1 MNRKEVQAMASPN
14 LTGLRVAVLAADGV
28 EQIELTGPREKLEDH
43 GAEVEV
49 VSLRP
54 GSIQAMNAMAPG
66 KKIEVDRVISS
77 AKPEDYDALLLPGGH
92 FSPDFLRQSERVL
105 DFVRRFDRAGKPIA
119 VICHGPWVLAS
130 AGLVRGRHLTSWP
143 GIEDDIRNAGGGWT
157 DEALVRDRNWVSSRG
172 PQDLRKFNKG
182 MLELFAEHA
191 PMADQDTGGM
201 SLGGLVASGLALAA
215 IGYGLRQWQGG
226 ESGGDWT
233 ASDTPG
239 DTYRGMSTADTG
251 THHVEADVAL

>member
-1 MNRKEVQAMASPN
+1 MSSPN

-28 EQIELTGPREKLEDH
+28 EQIELTSPREKLEEH

-49 VSLRP
+49 ISLRS
-54 GSIQAMNAMAPG
+54 GSIQAMNMMVPG
-66 KKIEVDRVISS
+66 KKIDVDRTISG
-77 AKPEDYDALLLPGGH
+77 AKPDDYDALLLPGGH

-119 VICHGPWVLAS
+119 VICHGPWVLVS

-143 GIEDDIRNAGGGWT
+143 GIKDDVRNAGGGWT

-172 PQDLRKFNKG
+172 PQDLRKFNKA
-182 MLELFAEHA
+182 MLELFSGSA
-191 PMADQDTGGM
+191 PMADADAAPGM
-201 SLGGLVASGLALAA
+201 AMGRLVASGLALAA

-226 ESGGDWT
+226 ESGPDASLSQGDGFRD
-233 ASDTPG
+233 S
-239 DTYRGMSTADTG
+239 YRGMATADTG
-251 THHVEADVAL
+251 AHHVEADVAL

>member
-1 MNRKEVQAMASPN
+1 MASPN

-28 EQIELTGPREKLEDH
+28 EQIELTSPREKLEEH

-49 VSLRP
+49 ISLRS
-54 GSIQAMNAMAPG
+54 GSIQAMNTMVPG
-66 KKIEVDRVISS
+66 KKIDVDRTISG
-77 AKPEDYDALLLPGGH
+77 AKPDDYDALLLPGGH

-119 VICHGPWVLAS
+119 VICHGPWVLVS

-143 GIEDDIRNAGGGWT
+143 GIKDDVRNAGGGWT

-182 MLELFAEHA
+182 MLELFAGNA
-191 PMADQDTGGM
+191 PMADADTAPGM
-201 SLGGLVASGLALAA
+201 AMGRLVASGLALAA

-226 ESGGDWT
+226 ESGPEPALSQGD
-233 ASDTPG
+233 AFRES
-239 DTYRGMSTADTG
+239 YRGMATADTG
-251 THHVEADVAL
+251 SHHVEADVAL